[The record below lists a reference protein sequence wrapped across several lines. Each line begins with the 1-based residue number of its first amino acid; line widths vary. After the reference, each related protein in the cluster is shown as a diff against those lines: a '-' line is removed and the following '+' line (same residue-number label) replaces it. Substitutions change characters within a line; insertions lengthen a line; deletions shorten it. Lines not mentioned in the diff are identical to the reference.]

1 MTDYRNIQAVYFL
14 GIGGIGMSA
23 LARYFRLN
31 GKRVAGYDR
40 TPTPLTDEMVH
51 EGIAIHFVDDMAHVP
66 ADMLSLPKEQ
76 VLVVITPA
84 VPADHTELNYFRN
97 NGYTLVKRS
106 EVLGL
111 ITRDTFGIGIAGTHG
126 KTTTTAITSH
136 LLEVCGLEP
145 AAFVGGIM
153 VNYGTNFLPG
163 SGGVSVMEAD
173 EFDRSFLRLH
183 PSVAVITAMD
193 PDHLDIY
200 GTEESFREG
209 FLQYASQVVPGGKL
223 IIHESLKPFFAD
235 VPHITYGMLASADVR
250 ATNIRVENG
259 RFVFNMEGA
268 FRMENLS
275 LAMPGRHN
283 VLNATAALTAASL
296 AGAPADGL
304 PAALASFR
312 GVKRRFEFLVHGP
325 DKIYIDDYAHHPKEL
340 DACIS
345 AARELFPGKRI
356 YGAFQPHLFTRT
368 RDFAEGFSKSLSALD
383 HLYLL
388 PIYPARELP
397 IDGVTSEMLKSNITC
412 PTEIV
417 PKQQLAQAVMLD
429 KGDFDVLLTMGAGDI
444 DQVTGDL
451 QKLLSA

>member
-1 MTDYRNIQAVYFL
+1 
-14 GIGGIGMSA
+14 MSA

-31 GKRVAGYDR
+31 GKFVSGYDR

-51 EGIAIHFVDDMAHVP
+51 EGISIHFEDDVNRIP
-66 ADMLSLPKEQ
+66 KEMLELPKNAL
-76 VLVVITPA
+76 LVVITPA
-84 VPADHTELNYFRN
+84 VPANHSELNYFRD
-97 NGYTLVKRS
+97 NGYAMVKRS
-106 EVLGL
+106 EVLGM

-126 KTTTTAITSH
+126 KTTTSAITSH
-136 LLEVCGLEP
+136 LLEATGMKP

-153 VNYGTNFLPG
+153 ANYGTNFLPG

-200 GTEESFREG
+200 GTEENFREG
-209 FLQYASQVVPGGKL
+209 FLQYASQVVEGGTL
-223 IIHESLKPFFAD
+223 IIHESLKKYFAD
-235 VPHITYGMLASADVR
+235 KPHVTYGMDASSDVR
-250 ATNIRVENG
+250 VKNIRVENG
-259 RFVFNMEGA
+259 RFVFDVEGKIN
-268 FRMENLS
+268 FNHLS

-296 AGAPADGL
+296 AGAPVEGL
-304 PAALASFR
+304 PAALASFK
-312 GVKRRFEFLVHGP
+312 GVKRRFEFLVQGEN
-325 DKIYIDDYAHHPKEL
+325 KIYIDDYAHHPKEL

-345 AARELFPGKRI
+345 AARELFPDKRI

-368 RDFAEGFSKSLSALD
+368 RDFAPGFSKSLSALD
-383 HLYLL
+383 HLFLL

-397 IDGVTSEMLKSNITC
+397 IEGVTSEMLMQSITC
-412 PTEIV
+412 PAEIV
-417 PKQQLAQAVMLD
+417 PKAQLAQTVAAQKD
-429 KGDFDVLLTMGAGDI
+429 SFDVFLTMGAGDI
-444 DQVTGDL
+444 DQVVGDL

>member
-1 MTDYRNIQAVYFL
+1 
-14 GIGGIGMSA
+14 MSA

-40 TPTPLTDEMVH
+40 TPTPLTGEMRN
-51 EGIAIHFVDDMAHVP
+51 EGIDIHFEDDVNRIP
-66 ADMLSLPKEQ
+66 ADVRTLPKEA
-76 VLVVITPA
+76 VLVVLTPA
-84 VPADHTELNYFRN
+84 IPAGHTELDYFKN

-106 EVLGL
+106 EVLGM
-111 ITRDTFGIGIAGTHG
+111 ITRDSFGIGIAGTHG
-126 KTTTTAITSH
+126 KTTTSAITAH
-136 LLEVCGLEP
+136 LLEAGGMKP

-163 SGGVSVMEAD
+163 NGGISVMEAD

-183 PSVAVITAMD
+183 PTVAVITAMD
-193 PDHLDIY
+193 ADHLDIY
-200 GTEESFREG
+200 GSEESFREG
-209 FLQYASQVVPGGKL
+209 FLQYAAQVQPGGKL
-223 IIHESLKPFFAD
+223 IVHESLKAFFEDKAY
-235 VPHITYGMLASADVR
+235 ITYGLSDAADIR
-250 ATNIRVENG
+250 AVNIRVENG
-259 RFVFNMEGA
+259 RFGFDVEGLLTLK
-268 FRMENLS
+268 NLS

-283 VLNATAALTAASL
+283 VLNATAALAAASF
-296 AGAPADGL
+296 AGTPADRL
-304 PAALASFR
+304 PAALASFK

-368 RDFAEGFSKSLSALD
+368 RDFAEGFSKSLGALD

-397 IDGVTSEMLKSNITC
+397 IPGVTSEMLKANISC

-417 PKQQLAQAVMLD
+417 QKSDLAAAVSLD
-429 KGDFDVLLTMGAGDI
+429 KGNFDVLLTMGAGDI

>member
-1 MTDYRNIQAVYFL
+1 MADFKNIQAVYFL

-31 GKRVAGYDR
+31 GKFVSGYDR
-40 TPTPLTDEMVH
+40 TPTPLTDEMIK
-51 EGIAIHFVDDMAHVP
+51 EGIFVHFIDDVNQIP
-66 ADMLSLPKEQ
+66 APILNLPKED
-76 VLVVITPA
+76 VLVVLTPA
-84 VPADHTELNYFRN
+84 IPAGHTELNYFKN
-97 NGYTLVKRS
+97 NGFTMVKRS
-106 EVLGL
+106 EVLGM

-126 KTTTTAITSH
+126 KTTTSAITSH
-136 LLEVCGLEP
+136 LLEATGKKP

-153 VNYGTNFLPG
+153 ANYNTNFLPG
-163 SGGVSVMEAD
+163 LGGISVMEAD

-183 PSVAVITAMD
+183 PTVAVITAMD

-209 FLQYASQVVPGGKL
+209 FIQYASQVVEGGRL
-223 IIHESLKPFFAD
+223 IIHESLRSYFKNI
-235 VPHITYGMLASADVR
+235 PHITYGIEAGADVN
-250 ATNIRVENG
+250 AVNVRVENG
-259 RFVFNMEGA
+259 RFMFDLEGI
-268 FRMENLS
+268 FPMKHLS

-283 VLNATAALTAASL
+283 VLNATAALAAVSF
-296 AGAPADGL
+296 AGVSAGEL
-304 PAALASFR
+304 PDALASFK
-312 GVKRRFEFLVHGP
+312 GVKRRFENLVDGP
-325 DKIYIDDYAHHPKEL
+325 RKIYIDDYAHHPKEL

-368 RDFAEGFSKSLSALD
+368 RDFAEGFSKSLSGLD

-397 IDGVTSEMLKSNITC
+397 IEGVTSEMLRESITC
-412 PTEIV
+412 PVEIV
-417 PKQQLAQAVMLD
+417 AKGDLAKAVSLD
-429 KGDFDVLLTMGAGDI
+429 MGDFDVLLTMGAGDI

>member
-1 MTDYRNIQAVYFL
+1 
-14 GIGGIGMSA
+14 MSA

-31 GKRVAGYDR
+31 GKQVAGYDR
-40 TPTPLTDEMVH
+40 TPTPLTDEMQH
-51 EGIAIHFVDDMAHVP
+51 EGIAIHFTDDMTRVP
-66 ADMLSLPKEQ
+66 AGISALPKEQ

-84 VPADHTELNYFRN
+84 IPADHTELNYFKN

-136 LLEVCGLEP
+136 LLQACGLKP

-163 SGGVSVMEAD
+163 GGGISVMEAD

-200 GTEESFREG
+200 GTEASFREG
-209 FLQYASQVVPGGKL
+209 FLQYALQVTAGGKL
-223 IIHESLKPFFAD
+223 VIHESLKPFFED
-235 VPHITYGMLASADVR
+235 KTCITYGISATADVR
-250 ATNIRVENG
+250 ATDIRVENG
-259 RFVFNMEGA
+259 RFVFNMEGL
-268 FRMENLS
+268 FPLQNLS

-296 AGAPADGL
+296 AGAPASDL
-304 PAALASFR
+304 PVALASFK
-312 GVKRRFEFLVHGP
+312 GVKRRFEFLVNGP
-325 DKIYIDDYAHHPKEL
+325 QKIYIDDYAHHPKEL

-397 IDGVTSEMLKSNITC
+397 IDGVTSEMLKSTITC
-412 PTEIV
+412 PVEIV
-417 PKQQLAQAVMLD
+417 PKADLAKTVTLD

>member
-1 MTDYRNIQAVYFL
+1 
-14 GIGGIGMSA
+14 MSA

-31 GKRVAGYDR
+31 GKQVAGYDR
-40 TPTPLTDEMVH
+40 TPTPLTEEMRH
-51 EGIAIHFVDDMAHVP
+51 EGIAIHFTDDMAQVP
-66 ADMLSLPKEQ
+66 AGITALPKEQ

-84 VPADHTELNYFRN
+84 IPADHTELNYFRN

-136 LLEVCGLEP
+136 LLQACGLKP

-163 SGGVSVMEAD
+163 DGGISVMEAD

-200 GTEESFREG
+200 GTEASFREG
-209 FLQYASQVVPGGKL
+209 FLQYASQVVPGGRL
-223 IIHESLKPFFAD
+223 IIHESLKPFFTD
-235 VPHITYGMLASADVR
+235 VPHITYGVSASSDVR

-259 RFVFNMEGA
+259 RFVFNVEGA
-268 FRMENLS
+268 FPMQNLS

-296 AGAPADGL
+296 AGASGEDL
-304 PAALASFR
+304 PAALASFK
-312 GVKRRFEFLVHGP
+312 GVKRRFEFLVNGP
-325 DKIYIDDYAHHPKEL
+325 QKIYIDDYAHHPKEL

-397 IDGVTSEMLKSNITC
+397 IEGVTSEMLKGNITC

-417 PKQQLAQAVMLD
+417 PKADLAKAVALD

>member
-1 MTDYRNIQAVYFL
+1 MTDFKNIQAVYFL

-31 GKRVAGYDR
+31 GKFVAGYDR
-40 TPTPLTDEMVH
+40 TPTPLTDEMTQ
-51 EGIAIHFVDDMAHVP
+51 EGIAVHFTDDVNNISSEI
-66 ADMLSLPKEQ
+66 LQLPKEQ

-84 VPADHTELNYFRN
+84 IPAGHAELNYLKD

-106 EVLGL
+106 EVLGM

-126 KTTTTAITSH
+126 KTTTSAITSH
-136 LLEVCGLEP
+136 LLQACGLNP

-153 VNYGTNFLPG
+153 ANYGTNFLPG

-183 PSVAVITAMD
+183 PTVAVITAMD

-209 FLQYASQVVPGGKL
+209 FLQYASQVIEGGKL
-223 IIHESLKPFFAD
+223 IIHASLKPYFQHI
-235 VPHITYGMLASADVR
+235 PHFTYGMDESADINAVNVR
-250 ATNIRVENG
+250 VQNG
-259 RFVFNMEGA
+259 RFA
-268 FRMENLS
+268 FDLDGIITIKNLS

-283 VLNATAALTAASL
+283 VLNATAAIAAVSF
-296 AGAPADGL
+296 AGAKAEDIPG
-304 PAALASFR
+304 ALASFK
-312 GVKRRFEFLVHGP
+312 GVKRRFEILASGP
-325 DKIYIDDYAHHPKEL
+325 KKVYIDDYAHHPKEL

-356 YGAFQPHLFTRT
+356 YGAFQPHLFSRT
-368 RDFAEGFSKSLSALD
+368 RDFADGFSRSLSALD

-397 IDGVTSEMLKSNITC
+397 IEGISSEMLQNNITC
-412 PTEIV
+412 SCEIV
-417 PKQQLAQAVMLD
+417 SKADLAKAVSLD
-429 KGDFDVLLTMGAGDI
+429 MGDFDVLLTMGAGDI

>member
-1 MTDYRNIQAVYFL
+1 MTDFKNIQAVYFL

-31 GKRVAGYDR
+31 GKFVSGYDR
-40 TPTPLTDEMVH
+40 TPTPLTDEMIK
-51 EGIAIHFVDDMAHVP
+51 EGIAIHFVDDVINIS
-66 ADMLSLPKEQ
+66 DEIVSLPKEE

-84 VPADHTELNYFRN
+84 IPANHSEFNYFKN

-106 EVLGL
+106 EVLGM

-126 KTTTTAITSH
+126 KTTTSAITSH
-136 LLEVCGLEP
+136 LLQACGLQP

-153 VNYGTNFLPG
+153 ANYGTNFLPG

-183 PSVAVITAMD
+183 PTVAVITAMD

-200 GTEESFREG
+200 GTEESFHEG

-223 IIHESLKPFFAD
+223 IIHASLKNYFTNI
-235 VPHITYGMLASADVR
+235 PHLTYGMNEAADINAV
-250 ATNIRVENG
+250 NIRVENG
-259 RFVFNMEGA
+259 RFVFDLEGI
-268 FRMENLS
+268 FLMRNLS

-283 VLNATAALTAASL
+283 VLNATAAIAAASF
-296 AGAPADGL
+296 AGAKVDDL
-304 PAALASFR
+304 PKALASFK
-312 GVKRRFEFLVHGP
+312 GVKRRFEFLVEGP
-325 DKIYIDDYAHHPKEL
+325 NKIYIDDYAHHPKEL

-345 AARELFPGKRI
+345 AARELFPDKRI

-368 RDFAEGFSKSLSALD
+368 RDFADGFSKSLSALD

-397 IDGVTSEMLKSNITC
+397 IEGVTSEMLQENITC
-412 PTEIV
+412 SCEIIS
-417 PKQQLAQAVMLD
+417 KADLAKTVSLD
-429 KGDFDVLLTMGAGDI
+429 MGDFDVLLTMGAGDI